1 MKDFISVSE
10 LAERWSISGQS
21 VRRKIRSG
29 AIPHLKTPGSRSLRV
44 PIEFIRRY
52 EAAFPHAVVTT
63 PITTHP
69 APTTVSISTAI

>member
-1 MKDFISVSE
+1 MNDYLNVST
-10 LAERWSISGQS
+10 LASRWAVSGQTI
-21 VRRKIRSG
+21 RRKIRSG

-44 PIEFIRRY
+44 PTEFVRRY

-69 APTTVSISTAI
+69 PITANAI

>member
-29 AIPHLKTPGSRSLRV
+29 AIPAISTPGTRSIRIPSQFVAEHEASFSRTS
-44 PIEFIRRY
+44 P
-52 EAAFPHAVVTT
+52 A
-63 PITTHP
+63 TH
-69 APTTVSISTAI
+69 

>member
-10 LAERWSISGQS
+10 LASRWAVSGQTI
-21 VRRKIRSG
+21 RRKIRSG

-44 PIEFIRRY
+44 PTEFVRRY

-63 PITTHP
+63 PITTPP
-69 APTTVSISTAI
+69 APITSSTTN